1 VQATPPKKR
10 EREIIDAA
18 AEIFHR
24 NGYADTS
31 VQDVAESVG
40 ILKGSLYYY
49 IDSKE
54 DLLYRVLLE
63 VHEDAQGILESILAL
78 PDVTPLERIAAYV
91 RRHVEYNVHNV
102 TKVAVY
108 YHDFDLL
115 SADRRDVIRKH
126 RREYENFLENLI
138 REAQAAGEVDET
150 ADPRA
155 LAYCMFGTMNWTYT
169 WYRPNGR
176 MSVAELCDTIAQFAV
191 NGLRSQKP
199 LRISAR
205 ALPPSAARARSAAKG
220 SAGAPA
226 RAANAKPAA
235 KAKPAAPAATA
246 KPTARAANAKPAA
259 RAANAKPAARAAK
272 PAAAAAAAAP
282 AKAKP
287 AARAAKAKPA
297 GTAAKPAARRRS
309 A

>member
-1 VQATPPKKR
+1 MSTSPKAGAASVEDAVQATPPKKR

-31 VQDVAESVG
+31 VQDVAEAVG

-63 VHEDAQGILESILAL
+63 VHEDAEGILDLISAMT
-78 PDVTPLERIAAYV
+78 DVTPLDRIAAYV
-91 RRHVEYNVHNV
+91 KRHVEYNVRNV

-115 SADRRDVIRKH
+115 SAERRNDIRQH
-126 RREYENFLENLI
+126 RRQYENFLENLI
-138 REAQAAGEVDET
+138 RDAQAAGEVAKD
-150 ADPRA
+150 ADPRV

-176 MSVAELCDTIAQFAV
+176 VSVAELCDMIAQFTV
-191 NGLRSQKP
+191 NGLRTQAQAQSK
-199 LRISAR
+199 
-205 ALPPSAARARSAAKG
+205 
-220 SAGAPA
+220 
-226 RAANAKPAA
+226 
-235 KAKPAAPAATA
+235 
-246 KPTARAANAKPAA
+246 AA
-259 RAANAKPAARAAK
+259 RAARRAATPKPATKGKRA
-272 PAAAAAAAAP
+272 
-282 AKAKP
+282 
-287 AARAAKAKPA
+287 
-297 GTAAKPAARRRS
+297 
-309 A
+309 

>member
-1 VQATPPKKR
+1 MSTRSQREPAEASETLASAPPKKR

-31 VQDVAESVG
+31 VQDVAEAVG

-63 VHEDAQGILESILAL
+63 VHEDAEGILEGIAAM
-78 PDVTPLERIAAYV
+78 DAGPLERIAAYV
-91 RRHVEYNVHNV
+91 KRHVEYNVRNF

-115 SADRRDVIRKH
+115 SRERRADIRKH
-126 RREYENFLENLI
+126 RRNYELFLEGLI
-138 REAQAAGEVDET
+138 REAQET
-150 ADPRA
+150 GQVSPDADPRV

-176 MSVAELCDTIAQFAV
+176 VSVAELCDMIAEFTV
-191 NGLRSQKP
+191 NGLKSHPDKP
-199 LRISAR
+199 RVDR
-205 ALPPSAARARSAAKG
+205 PRRARST
-220 SAGAPA
+220 
-226 RAANAKPAA
+226 RA
-235 KAKPAAPAATA
+235 KAA
-246 KPTARAANAKPAA
+246 
-259 RAANAKPAARAAK
+259 
-272 PAAAAAAAAP
+272 
-282 AKAKP
+282 
-287 AARAAKAKPA
+287 
-297 GTAAKPAARRRS
+297 
-309 A
+309 